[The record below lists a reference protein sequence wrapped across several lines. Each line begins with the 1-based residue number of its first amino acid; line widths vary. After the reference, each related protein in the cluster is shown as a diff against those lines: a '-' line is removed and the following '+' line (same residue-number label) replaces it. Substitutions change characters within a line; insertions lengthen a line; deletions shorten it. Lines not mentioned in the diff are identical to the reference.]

1 MKKPF
6 PVTMRRYEIIG
17 GIIWFI
23 IYALVLGFA
32 LELAMAALGIP
43 YDEATLNA
51 AYFFTNFIITALLFR
66 RFLAYSLPVAADN
79 LLKTLKAILL
89 GFAVYWLLEVGIS
102 LLSALLVQEVTIPN
116 DDTVQ
121 AIAGI
126 NYRVMWVG
134 AVLLA
139 PMTEETLVR
148 GLVFGN
154 LRRKSRVLAYV
165 VTALLF
171 ASMHTLGYVTE
182 MSALSIVYN
191 MLIYGL
197 PSVALCICYE
207 YAGTIWAPIALH
219 MIINAIGMSG
229 IA

>member
-1 MKKPF
+1 MKQPF

-23 IYALVLGFA
+23 IYAFVLGIV
-32 LELAMAALGIP
+32 LELALALLGIS

-79 LLKTLKAILL
+79 LLKVLKAILL
-89 GFAVYWLLEVGIS
+89 GFAVYWLLEVGLS
-102 LLSALLVQEVTIPN
+102 LLSTLLVQEVTIPN

-154 LRRKSRVLAYV
+154 IRRKNRVLAYV

-207 YAGTIWAPIALH
+207 YSGTIWAPIALH